1 MSLRN
6 KVVKGISWSAAE
18 RFLSQFVQLAM
29 TIVLARLLLPE
40 DFGLIALL
48 LVFIAISQSL
58 IDCGLSQALIQKS
71 ERNESDFST
80 VFHFN
85 VFIGIFV
92 YVIIYSVAPSIAK
105 LYGEPELESLF
116 RCMGLSPLIQG
127 LSIIQVT
134 KLTIKVDFK
143 VIAKASF
150 ISIIISSLAAVYLAS
165 LGAGAW
171 AIVVQLLLNNII
183 NTCLLW
189 GLVDWRPKLVF
200 SKRSFFQLFSFGWKL
215 LLSGL
220 LHSIYVNSYNLVIGL
235 KYSAADVG
243 FFNQASVISRFPSI
257 GFMAITSRAMFP
269 IQCEIKDDKILL
281 MDSFKSYLQLSHFV
295 IFPLMLGLAVLSE
308 PLISLVLTD
317 KWLPMANYFSLLCI
331 AYGLSP
337 LMVANNQI
345 LLVRGRSD
353 LFLMAE
359 LVKKA
364 IGISILLVTF
374 PYGIDIICLGF
385 VVYNIFDA
393 AIGIFYSK
401 KTTGVGY
408 FEQFQWIYKSTIA
421 AFLMA
426 VIVYFSSALFSQDW
440 SKIIVGLLVGSV
452 AYIYIC
458 HVLKIKLLNK
468 MLSHIRY

>member
-1 MSLRN
+1 
-6 KVVKGISWSAAE
+6 
-18 RFLSQFVQLAM
+18 
-29 TIVLARLLLPE
+29 
-40 DFGLIALL
+40 
-48 LVFIAISQSL
+48 
-58 IDCGLSQALIQKS
+58 
-71 ERNESDFST
+71 
-80 VFHFN
+80 
-85 VFIGIFV
+85 
-92 YVIIYSVAPSIAK
+92 
-105 LYGEPELESLF
+105 
-116 RCMGLSPLIQG
+116 
-127 LSIIQVT
+127 
-134 KLTIKVDFK
+134 
-143 VIAKASF
+143 
-150 ISIIISSLAAVYLAS
+150 
-165 LGAGAW
+165 
-171 AIVVQLLLNNII
+171 LLNNII

-408 FEQFQWIYKSTIA
+408 FEQFQW
-421 AFLMA
+421 
-426 VIVYFSSALFSQDW
+426 
-440 SKIIVGLLVGSV
+440 
-452 AYIYIC
+452 
-458 HVLKIKLLNK
+458 
-468 MLSHIRY
+468 

>member
-171 AIVVQLLLNNII
+171 AIVAQLLLNNII

-408 FEQFQWIYKSTIA
+408 FEQFQ
-421 AFLMA
+421 
-426 VIVYFSSALFSQDW
+426 
-440 SKIIVGLLVGSV
+440 
-452 AYIYIC
+452 
-458 HVLKIKLLNK
+458 
-468 MLSHIRY
+468 